1 MQISRLELVPL
12 EAIQAFSPVGVIQAT
27 SLGMKAEDPMPFPEH
42 LEAAKPSLEWAVEW
56 IYKERTAFS
65 GWAQKAGLEVVEGDS
80 LFESQAR
87 AQSARF
93 MELC

>member
-1 MQISRLELVPL
+1 M
-12 EAIQAFSPVGVIQAT
+12 
-27 SLGMKAEDPMPFPEH
+27 
-42 LEAAKPSLEWAVEW
+42 EW